1 MKRLID
7 RLIEPRLD
15 RSQDMLASSVGLV
28 LGVAIGGVLLA
39 CLAYQCPKLISA
51 LFG

>member
-1 MKRLID
+1 MRRLVD

-15 RSQDMLASSVGLV
+15 RGQDLIASSVGLV

-39 CLAYQCPKLISA
+39 CLAYECPKLISA
-51 LFG
+51 LLG